1 MEIGFTIPAMES
13 NEITDDGKL
22 KTIKSLEGMYV
33 FVDVILGVKKDIL
46 LEEEDMGNMYNI
58 DTEFAFK
65 FFTNTA
71 YTLTNTANENIKLVP
86 QPDNSVGIEF
96 EGIVPYV
103 LKLIEG
109 VGEHILVDGGIALL
123 GLLGFLKLK
132 RVGVLG

>member
-1 MEIGFTIPAMES
+1 MEIGFTIPEMES